1 MSSKKS
7 IFAFLALACAGFG
20 FSTAAH
26 SASTCTAL
34 YEQISEAGD
43 DIATDRIKDYFAQ
56 AEKLPDCDEAFRTAL
71 ARRVAVAILS
81 DVDEA
86 LKSGASAAAHQKALE
101 ESLEY
106 YPMWMAYAMLGDIA
120 REGRN
125 YELATQRYQE
135 TLQVIDDGTF
145 TKQAP
150 PDAVIKKIVHKA
162 ETARMLSGR
171 YVAAPRTR
179 GKPTGLG
186 ALNVRGFKIEKV
198 AIPVTFVF
206 GKTAFTKE
214 GEAAAADLLQ
224 QLIAQGNPDV
234 TLVGHTDPVG
244 PDLANQ
250 RLSEARALAVA
261 SYLKKEGYKG
271 NIVTKGMGERKL
283 FEPDDPG
290 RYSKDELH
298 QMCRRVELV
307 R

>member
-1 MSSKKS
+1 MSSKKT
-7 IFAFLALACAGFG
+7 ILAFLALACAGLG

-34 YEQISEAGD
+34 YEQISAAGE
-43 DIATDRIKDYFAQ
+43 DIATDRIKEYFAQ
-56 AEKLPDCDEAFRTAL
+56 AEKLPDCDENFRTAL
-71 ARRVAVAILS
+71 ARQVAVAMLS

-86 LKSGASAAAHQKALE
+86 IKSGASAAAHKKTLE

-125 YELATQRYQE
+125 YELAAQRYQE

-186 ALNVRGFKIEKV
+186 ALNVRGFKNREGRHSGHLRLRQDAV
-198 AIPVTFVF
+198 HRRGRSGGGGSASATDRPRAIPTSPWSATPILS
-206 GKTAFTKE
+206 GPISPTSACPKRAPWPWPAF
-214 GEAAAADLLQ
+214 
-224 QLIAQGNPDV
+224 
-234 TLVGHTDPVG
+234 
-244 PDLANQ
+244 
-250 RLSEARALAVA
+250 
-261 SYLKKEGYKG
+261 
-271 NIVTKGMGERKL
+271 
-283 FEPDDPG
+283 
-290 RYSKDELH
+290 
-298 QMCRRVELV
+298 
-307 R
+307 